1 MSNDLSNTTL
11 QESNI
16 KSKIYTIRGIQVML
30 DSDLAG
36 IYGYTTKRFNEQV
49 KNNRSKFPSDF
60 MFQLTAEEAFLLSR
74 SIFPTSIMQTKGVK
88 GGRAYL
94 PYAFTE
100 QGIYMLMTV
109 LKGELAIQ
117 QSITLIRLFKQ
128 MRDFLQT
135 NAQVFDRL
143 ERLEIKQLE
152 NKLEADKNFKEIF
165 KQLESPRLKKAIL
178 FFKGQMFDAF
188 SCIANL
194 IGTATS
200 EIILIDGYVDTATLD
215 FLSKKAP
222 STTVNIYTFQNTCKL
237 TQTEISDFNTQYSGL
252 TLHYTTEFH
261 DRFLIIDR
269 QTLYHIGASIKDAGK
284 KAFEISQID
293 DDKQIQEI
301 LKRLTK

>member
-1 MSNDLSNTTL
+1 MSNDLLNTTL

-16 KSKIYTIRGIQVML
+16 KSKIYTIRGVQVML
-30 DSDLAG
+30 DSDLAE

-49 KNNRSKFPSDF
+49 KNNISKFPSDF
-60 MFQLTAEEAFLLSR
+60 MFQLTVEEADIFLR
-74 SIFPTSIMQTKGVK
+74 SIFSTSSLEH
-88 GGRAYL
+88 GGRRYL
-94 PYAFTE
+94 PYAFSE

-109 LKGELAIQ
+109 LKGELATQ
-117 QSITLIRLFKQ
+117 QSIALIRTFKQ

-165 KQLESPRLKKAIL
+165 KQLEAPRSKKAIL

-188 SCIANL
+188 SCIADL
-194 IGTATS
+194 IRTAKQN
-200 EIILIDGYVDTATLD
+200 IILIDGYVDTATLD
-215 FLSKKAP
+215 LLSKKNHSA
-222 STTVNIYTFQNTCKL
+222 TVDIYTFHNTCKL
-237 TQTEISDFNTQYSGL
+237 TQTEIADFNTQYAGL
-252 TLHYTTEFH
+252 TLHYTADFH
-261 DRFLIIDR
+261 DRFMIIDR
-269 QTLYHIGASIKDAGK
+269 HTLYHIGASIKDAGK